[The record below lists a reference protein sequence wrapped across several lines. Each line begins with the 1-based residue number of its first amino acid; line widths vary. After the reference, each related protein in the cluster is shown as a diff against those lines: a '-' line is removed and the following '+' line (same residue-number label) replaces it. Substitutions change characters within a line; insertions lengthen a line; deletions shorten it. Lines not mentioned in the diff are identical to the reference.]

1 MGKKNK
7 PKELTHEEIWDDS
20 ALVRSWDEAV
30 EEYKLYHSIQARGEN
45 VEEVLRKAEEA
56 ELAGRDIGEVGYEGE
71 PMDTE
76 TAKTGAPM
84 AAVEDESAGIA
95 ENARQTTQA
104 DNEQPEPATSN
115 ATPQQEAGNANV
127 SGANIPFAAPEG
139 TASVP
144 NAVLGDGETPY
155 MLEWKE

>member
-1 MGKKNK
+1 M
-7 PKELTHEEIWDDS
+7 
-20 ALVRSWDEAV
+20 
-30 EEYKLYHSIQARGEN
+30 
-45 VEEVLRKAEEA
+45 LRKAEEA

-104 DNEQPEPATSN
+104 DNEQPEVSQMRDIHLSLLFGIKSIVANNIAARHIKRN
-115 ATPQQEAGNANV
+115 ASAG
-127 SGANIPFAAPEG
+127 G
-139 TASVP
+139 
-144 NAVLGDGETPY
+144 
-155 MLEWKE
+155 W